1 MYTAVQTAIYTD
13 TKGDTHMYL
22 TQKKI
27 RELAEDPA
35 VVRRISDFLCMDG
48 REFFK
53 EVQSHLSPEE
63 LEEYLQEN
71 PDERRFLL

>member
-1 MYTAVQTAIYTD
+1 
-13 TKGDTHMYL
+13 MYL
-22 TQKKI
+22 TQKRI

-35 VVRRISDFLCMDG
+35 VVKRISDFLSMDG
-48 REFFK
+48 REFFR

-71 PDERRFLL
+71 PDERRFLPQHDSAAE